1 MVQVSTLRIELNHA
15 IWLVA
20 LASFSSEPFTV
31 QIQKTIFCVLF
42 SACTM
47 ILNSSLPPK
56 NTLPSIFISGLSIAT
71 FYLTSLFPSN
81 ITGRLICSQPREL
94 NLPFPLSPILQPLW
108 LIYFLVLVAGSW
120 FKSIL
125 SLQPTI
131 EKKHSFRYSQW
142 QFPQQHALAIKTK
155 GVDQNCPG
163 EIQ

>member
-1 MVQVSTLRIELNHA
+1 MQYDWLHLLVFRLNRSQSRSRKQFFAFFSQLARWSWIHLCPQRTLCPVFLY
-15 IWLVA
+15 LD
-20 LASFSSEPFTV
+20 
-31 QIQKTIFCVLF
+31 
-42 SACTM
+42 M
-47 ILNSSLPPK
+47 
-56 NTLPSIFISGLSIAT
+56 SIAT

-94 NLPFPLSPILQPLW
+94 DLPFPLSPILQPLW